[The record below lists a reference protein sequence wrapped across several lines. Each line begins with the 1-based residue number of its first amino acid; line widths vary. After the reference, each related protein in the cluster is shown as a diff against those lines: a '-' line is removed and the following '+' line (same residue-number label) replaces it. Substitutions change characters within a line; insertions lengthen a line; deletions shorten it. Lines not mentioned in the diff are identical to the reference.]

1 MMTLEHPIAEA
12 RIPYHQVSQCKYDT
26 VYCIRAFVTATGP
39 GNRLRTPASDTVES
53 RFRRGCRSEEEGT
66 IK

>member
-12 RIPYHQVSQCKYDT
+12 RIPYHQVLQCKYDT

-39 GNRLRTPASDTVES
+39 GNWLRTPASDTVE
-53 RFRRGCRSEEEGT
+53 F
-66 IK
+66 